1 MNPWNIHLC
10 VHCLVNHAMNSWAH
24 ESFTRSSTKSSST
37 CVSSHPVSSESS
49 IKHHPMN
56 HPQDHP
62 PNHPTSS
69 VCKPWSQFLIKNW
82 LQRKGKVIFYILLSP
97 TLFCNISLVHLNNH
111 KPSPA
116 DWKSKEEV
124 IISIR
129 RRHRKHLLQVIVWAL
144 QGGES
149 PTGEGFILTI
159 LFDDLLQILDM
170 LLLSEGCLEAASC
183 EVCLSAK
190 IILLYFDNYFC
201 VYIFLWKW

>member
-1 MNPWNIHLC
+1 
-10 VHCLVNHAMNSWAH
+10 MNSWTH

-69 VCKPWSQFLIKNW
+69 VCKSWSQFLIKNW

-129 RRHRKHLLQVIVWAL
+129 RHRQHLLQVIVWAL
-144 QGGES
+144 QGGE
-149 PTGEGFILTI
+149 GFILTI
-159 LFDDLLQILDM
+159 LFHDLLQILDM

-190 IILLYFDNYFC
+190 IILLYFDN
-201 VYIFLWKW
+201 